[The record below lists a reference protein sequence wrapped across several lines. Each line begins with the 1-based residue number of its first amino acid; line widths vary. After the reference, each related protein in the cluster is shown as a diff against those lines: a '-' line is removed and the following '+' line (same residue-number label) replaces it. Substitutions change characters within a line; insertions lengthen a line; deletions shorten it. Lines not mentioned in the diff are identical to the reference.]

1 MWLSK
6 QISNACKLAKNVKIG
21 KVTSTNSSS
30 VTVQSDQE
38 YRQINAMAPFGII
51 SRPPIGTKVVITP
64 VDNGYVC
71 TGALSPGS
79 SLEPGELMLYSKGGA
94 SIVLKNNGQVLI
106 NGNVIE

>member
-21 KVTSTNSSS
+21 KVTSSNSNS

-38 YRQINAMAPFGII
+38 YRQINAMAPFGVI
-51 SRPPIGTKVVITP
+51 SNPPIGTKVVITP
-64 VDNGYVC
+64 VENGYIC
-71 TGALSPGS
+71 TGSLSPS
-79 SLEPGELMLYSKGGA
+79 STLEPGELMLYSKGGA

-106 NGNVIE
+106 NGTSIE